1 MRGLKVQKGAAFV
14 GAGTASRTPAER
26 SAGNSK
32 EQEVLDVASEY
43 FLRHGFDGMSI
54 NAMAR
59 SSGISKESIYRY
71 FGSKQEL
78 FEAVMER
85 ELMEH
90 GEKLQSMSSILMTKG
105 LREAL
110 LAIARTTLS
119 VITTDRNLGLRRL
132 IFAQAARS
140 PEIGRHYFEVGPGQ
154 AYATLRSILAVRV
167 GAKRAGKLA
176 NHFMALLAHRV
187 MLERECRLRDEPGE
201 AEIAAAAESSVG
213 DFLEAFLPEESI

>member
-1 MRGLKVQKGAAFV
+1 MRESKVQKDSAFADGAM
-14 GAGTASRTPAER
+14 AGRTFAER
-26 SAGNSK
+26 PAGNSK

-78 FEAVMER
+78 FEAVLDR
-85 ELMEH
+85 ELMQHE
-90 GEKLQSMSSILMTKG
+90 EKLQAMCSILLKKG

-110 LAIARTTLS
+110 LVFARTTLS
-119 VITTDRNLGLRRL
+119 VITTDRTLALRRL
-132 IFAQAARS
+132 VFARAAQF
-140 PEIGRHYFEVGPGQ
+140 PDLGRHYFDVGPGQ
-154 AYATLRSILAVRV
+154 AYETLRSILAVRV
-167 GAKRAGKLA
+167 GGKRAGKLG

-187 MLERECRLRDEPGE
+187 MLERECRLRGEPTD
-201 AEIAAAAESSVG
+201 AEISVMAKASV
-213 DFLEAFLPEESI
+213 DEFLAAFLPEE